1 MSIMKNILL
10 TVYALATTI
19 VGCGV
24 EYIDVPVDVAFDT
37 RFYYAPDATIQWHT
51 EEAAKSLS
59 DATGLPFQIA
69 SFGVPVLAVP
79 PGTLINDDK
88 AESCAWT
95 KVSHYGDKIVE
106 VRIEVEVPPRPECM
120 YDLRR
125 TIEHE
130 MIHSI
135 RRVEDLSALNGGHTA
150 TGVFQAYANNNDNKL
165 NDESLAAVCEA
176 VPCREF
182 NPED

>member
-1 MSIMKNILL
+1 MSIMKNTLL
-10 TVYALATTI
+10 SVYALATTI

-37 RFYYAPDATIQWHT
+37 RFYYAPDESIKPQTQQ
-51 EEAAKSLS
+51 AAESLTG
-59 DATGLPFQIA
+59 ATGLAFQVG
-69 SFGVPVLAVP
+69 SFGVPVTPVP
-79 PGTLINDDK
+79 PGTLIGEDGSN
-88 AESCAWT
+88 SCAWT
-95 KVSHYGDKIVE
+95 KVAHFGDKIVE
-106 VRIEVEVPPRPECM
+106 VRIEVGVPQRPECM
-120 YDLRR
+120 NLTR

-135 RRVEDLSALNGGHTA
+135 RRVEDLTALNGGHTA
-150 TGVFQAYANNNDNKL
+150 TGVFQAVANANDNKL